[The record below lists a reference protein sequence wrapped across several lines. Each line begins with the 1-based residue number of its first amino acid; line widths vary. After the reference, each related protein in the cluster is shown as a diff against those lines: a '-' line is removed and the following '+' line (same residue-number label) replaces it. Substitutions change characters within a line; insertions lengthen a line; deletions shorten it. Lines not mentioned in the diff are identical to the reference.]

1 MPLRLRSLAARA
13 YREVTYRLTGEDPRQ
28 FLDLAD
34 LPRLNKLLASAGLPP
49 LTAPPMPDAVLGE
62 RALRVYELSRELRDG
77 LPLALTPA
85 GREGFLNWA
94 IHHSSGEHRVSAAE
108 ALALLAHTDKLPD
121 RGLEL
126 SYRLHPAWQQAV
138 PDALAGGWAKLTRFV
153 RERYG
158 IRGRWLA
165 EAKKEDPTPRPPP
178 RAEEGEDEGG
188 CLSPPLRLGEG
199 AGGWGFGTNVVAHFE
214 YASGLQQAAFGL
226 VDALHAAGVRTS
238 LRDLP
243 VTFRPD
249 PLAPRRLGVEEFD
262 TTIHLAAVNT
272 FPDDWYPK
280 AGLFP
285 RPGVR
290 RIAVWY
296 WEMEDVPAEW
306 VPRLGWAD
314 EVWAPTR
321 FIADTFRKYVNVP
334 VVTMLPGVVLPAFE
348 PKPRSAFGLRDDRF
362 AFLFT
367 FDLFSTLARK
377 NPLGLIAAYRK
388 AFRRDEPVD
397 LVLKVS
403 RGDEMPADFAVLKT
417 ACDDSGVTLL
427 NAVLPRGDL
436 LALMACCDSYVS
448 LHRSEGLGLG
458 LAEAM
463 LLGKPVIGTGY
474 SGNLDFM
481 TADNSYLVRCGRV
494 PCAADAPPYQKGF
507 VWGEPDLDHAAELM
521 RRVYE
526 NRAETTA
533 RGERAKRELTE
544 LLSLEAYSRRVG
556 ERMGG

>member
-1 MPLRLRSLAARA
+1 MPPMPLRLRSLAARA
-13 YREVTYRLTGEDPRQ
+13 YREVTYRLTGEAPRQ

-34 LPRLNKLLASAGLPP
+34 LPRLNKLLAPAGLPP
-49 LTAPPMPDAVLGE
+49 LPSPPAPDPVLGE

-94 IHHSSGEHRVSAAE
+94 VHHSSGDHRVSAAE
-108 ALALLAHTDKLPD
+108 ALALLAHVDRLPD

-126 SYRLHPAWQQAV
+126 SYRLHPEWQQAV

-158 IRGRWLA
+158 LRGRWLVA
-165 EAKKEDPTPRPPP
+165 TTP
-178 RAEEGEDEGG
+178 
-188 CLSPPLRLGEG
+188 SPPAALTRGERG
-199 AGGWGFGTNVVAHFE
+199 VNLVAHFE

-243 VTFRPD
+243 VTFRSD
-249 PLAPRRLGVEEFD
+249 PLAPRRLGVEQFD

-272 FPDDWYPK
+272 FPDEWYPK
-280 AGLFP
+280 AGLWP

-321 FIADTFRKYVNVP
+321 FIADTFRKYVSVSVVP
-334 VVTMLPGVVLPAFE
+334 MLPGVVLPAFD
-348 PKPRSAFGLRDDRF
+348 PKPRTAFGLRDGRF

-377 NPLGLIAAYRK
+377 NPLGLIVAFRK

-403 RGDEMPADFAVLKT
+403 RGDELPADFAVLKA

-427 NAVLPRGDL
+427 NTVLPRGDL
-436 LALMACCDSYVS
+436 LALMAACDSYVS

-458 LAEAM
+458 MAEAM

-481 TADNSYLVRCGRV
+481 TEENSYLVRCGRV
-494 PCAADAPPYQKGF
+494 PCTADAPPYRKGF

-526 NRAETTA
+526 NRAEA
-533 RGERAKRELTE
+533 AAKGERAKRELAE
-544 LLSLEAYSRRVG
+544 VLSLEAYSRRVA
-556 ERMGG
+556 ERL

>member
-13 YREVTYRLTGEDPRQ
+13 YREVAFRLTGEDPSQ

-34 LPRLNKLLASAGLPP
+34 LPRLNKLLATAGVPP
-49 LTAPPMPDAVLGE
+49 LSAPPAPDPVLGE

-85 GREGFLNWA
+85 GREGFLTWA
-94 IHHSSGEHRVSAAE
+94 VHHSSGEHRVSAAE
-108 ALALLAHTDKLPD
+108 ALALLAHVDRLPD

-126 SYRLHPAWQQAV
+126 SYRLHPAWQEAV
-138 PDALAGGWAKLTRFV
+138 PDALTGGWAKLTRFV

-158 IRGRWLA
+158 VRGRWLGA
-165 EAKKEDPTPRPPP
+165 TTPSPPTPLP
-178 RAEEGEDEGG
+178 RGE
-188 CLSPPLRLGEG
+188 RG
-199 AGGWGFGTNVVAHFE
+199 ANLVAHFE

-226 VDALHAAGVRTS
+226 VEALHAAGVRTS

-249 PLAPRRLGVEEFD
+249 PLAPRRLGIEEFD

-280 AGLFP
+280 AGLWP
-285 RPGVR
+285 RPGVK

-306 VPRLGWAD
+306 VPRLAWAD

-321 FIADTFRKYVNVP
+321 FIADTFRKYVSVP
-334 VVTMLPGVVLPAFE
+334 VVPMLPGVVLPAFE
-348 PKPRSAFGLRDDRF
+348 PKPRSAFGLRDGRF

-377 NPLGLIAAYRK
+377 NPLGLIAAFRR

-403 RGDEMPADFAVLKT
+403 RGDEMPAELAVLNA

-436 LALMACCDSYVS
+436 LALMAVCDSYVS

-458 LAEAM
+458 MAEAM

-481 TADNSYLVRCGRV
+481 TDANSYLVRCGRV
-494 PCAADAPPYQKGF
+494 PCAADAPPYQKGAI
-507 VWGEPDLDHAAELM
+507 WGEPDLDHAAELM

-526 NRAETTA
+526 SRAEATA
-533 RGERAKRELTE
+533 RGARAKRELAE
-544 LLSLEAYSRRVG
+544 VLSLEAYAKRVETALLASR
-556 ERMGG
+556 ERERPEV